1 MTIFD
6 SFKKYKN
13 NVALISNLTGPV
25 KYIEMEKKSYA
36 IGKIIP
42 KNSLVILFID
52 NSVPSIIFYT
62 SLIKNNSVV
71 MLLDQKMSKKDYL
84 EIIESYKPNF
94 IIAPSKYSKD
104 LINVRSENLNKY
116 YDLNVW
122 RTIFLKKKKMNKNLC
137 LLLSTSGS
145 MGSKKFV
152 MLSKNNL
159 KENSLSIIKYLN
171 LKSVDRAIT
180 NMPSSYSYMLSI
192 INTHLEIGASLFL
205 TNNTIVQKDFWVDY
219 SKNNVTSFNG
229 VPYIYEILIKLG
241 LNKIFTKS
249 LKTLTQA
256 GGKLDLD
263 SSKIIINFCKSKKIK
278 FFAMYGQTE
287 ASPRMTYLDWKF
299 SEKKIG
305 SIGKPI
311 PGGKIILYDKKNR
324 TIKNPNEIGELVYK
338 GKNVSMGYS
347 QNFKDLN
354 LGDKNKQKLKTG
366 DLAFFDKDKFLFL
379 VGRKKRIVKIFGTRF
394 DLNEIEKKMEQN
406 GLAVACKGLDDKLG
420 VYFIKKLKMDKVLN
434 KLVEITGQNK
444 IAFNLIA
451 LNKFPR
457 TFSGKI
463 NYTKLKN
470 IHA

>member
-1 MTIFD
+1 
-6 SFKKYKN
+6 
-13 NVALISNLTGPV
+13 
-25 KYIEMEKKSYA
+25 
-36 IGKIIP
+36 
-42 KNSLVILFID
+42 
-52 NSVPSIIFYT
+52 
-62 SLIKNNSVV
+62 
-71 MLLDQKMSKKDYL
+71 
-84 EIIESYKPNF
+84 
-94 IIAPSKYSKD
+94 
-104 LINVRSENLNKY
+104 
-116 YDLNVW
+116 
-122 RTIFLKKKKMNKNLC
+122 
-137 LLLSTSGS
+137 
-145 MGSKKFV
+145 
-152 MLSKNNL
+152 
-159 KENSLSIIKYLN
+159 
-171 LKSVDRAIT
+171 
-180 NMPSSYSYMLSI
+180 MLSI

-305 SIGKPI
+305 SIGKSI

-347 QNFKDLN
+347 QNFEDLN